1 MDKSARKL
9 DISFKLKSP
18 DGRIANFQGRKT
30 EGSFLG
36 HEAQHFGDYEICFN
50 NRFDSKH
57 FDSMYILS
65 GTAGFYTGN
74 ALFCKCQVH

>member
-50 NRFDSKH
+50 NRFDSMN
-57 FDSMYILS
+57 FDV
-65 GTAGFYTGN
+65 TG
-74 ALFCKCQVH
+74 LH

>member
-1 MDKSARKL
+1 MIKISCSPIIQVTNVDKSARKL

-50 NRFDSKH
+50 NRFDSL
-57 FDSMYILS
+57 ILS
-65 GTAGFYTGN
+65 AHFEW
-74 ALFCKCQVH
+74 HSWI

>member
-50 NRFDSKH
+50 NRFVLKR
-57 FDSMYILS
+57 MLIMS
-65 GTAGFYTGN
+65 GTAGFTGN
-74 ALFCKCQVH
+74 AALF

>member
-50 NRFDSKH
+50 NRLGS
-57 FDSMYILS
+57 
-65 GTAGFYTGN
+65 
-74 ALFCKCQVH
+74 